1 MVTKQ
6 RILVVDDDSG
16 VLEAIK
22 IILVDSG
29 FKVKTIISTDEFEKV
44 MTRFKPDL
52 VMLDIWM
59 PKISGEVLCL
69 KIKEDDNLKK
79 IPVVLLSA
87 SNRTEKISKKCKAD
101 DYLTKPFDMEELI
114 ETVKRNLLPLPI
126 LKT

>member
-6 RILVVDDDSG
+6 KILVVDDDSG

-29 FKVKTIISTDEFEKV
+29 FKVKTLTKTDKFEKV
-44 MTRFKPDL
+44 VNSFEPNL
-52 VMLDIWM
+52 VILDIWM
-59 PKISGEVLCL
+59 PQVSGEELCR
-69 KIKEDDNLKK
+69 KIKENDNLKM

-101 DYLTKPFDMEELI
+101 DYLAKPFDMDELV
-114 ETVKRNLLPLPI
+114 ETVKRNLLPFPI

>member
-16 VLEAIK
+16 VLEAIN

-29 FKVKTIISTDEFEKV
+29 FKVKTIMRADEFEKV
-44 MTRFKPDL
+44 MTSFRPDL

-59 PKISGEVLCL
+59 PKISGEELCR
-69 KIKEDDNLKK
+69 KIKGNDDLKK

-101 DYLTKPFDMEELI
+101 DYLTKPFDMEDLI
-114 ETVKRNLLPLPI
+114 ETVKRNLLPFPV
-126 LKT
+126 LKV

>member
-1 MVTKQ
+1 M
-6 RILVVDDDSG
+6 VDDDSG

-59 PKISGEVLCL
+59 PKISGEVLCR

>member
-1 MVTKQ
+1 
-6 RILVVDDDSG
+6 VVDDDSG

-29 FKVKTIISTDEFEKV
+29 FKVKTIMRADEFEKV
-44 MTRFKPDL
+44 MTSFRPDL

-59 PKISGEVLCL
+59 PKISGEELCR
-69 KIKEDDNLKK
+69 KIKGNDDLKK

-101 DYLTKPFDMEELI
+101 DYLTKPFDMEDLI
-114 ETVKRNLLPLPI
+114 ETVKRNLLPFPV
-126 LKT
+126 LKV

>member
-29 FKVKTIISTDEFEKV
+29 FKVKTIMRADEFEKV
-44 MTRFKPDL
+44 MTSFRPDL

-59 PKISGEVLCL
+59 PKISGEELCR
-69 KIKEDDNLKK
+69 KIKGNDDLKK

-101 DYLTKPFDMEELI
+101 DYLTKPFDMEDLI
-114 ETVKRNLLPLPI
+114 ETVKRNLLPFPV
-126 LKT
+126 LKV

>member
-29 FKVKTIISTDEFEKV
+29 FKVKTIMRADEFEKV
-44 MTRFKPDL
+44 MTSFRPDL

-59 PKISGEVLCL
+59 PKISGEELCR
-69 KIKEDDNLKK
+69 KIKGNDDLKK

>member
-59 PKISGEVLCL
+59 PKISGEVLCR